1 MYVVE
6 FYVVITKRYT
16 PPKPLMQNNVLRY
29 TQKLLKVFITT
40 LFYNILHNY

>member
-1 MYVVE
+1 MYVAE

-16 PPKPLMQNNVLRY
+16 FQKPLMQNNVLRY
-29 TQKLLKVFITT
+29 TQKLPKVFIAT